1 MTKRNHIREAII
13 INKAYYA
20 VLEWLK
26 EEKVVVEAKLK
37 SFKVAYLSQ
46 KKQIQDI
53 VLQLGSND
61 KLL

>member
-13 INKAYYA
+13 INKVYYA